1 MYIRSRRCQR
11 TALAV
16 SHTRWRVT
24 IASNGAGGWVG
35 FGIDA
40 HGAGPLMRFVPA
52 FSGLKDMAD
61 DDTVIAKRSL
71 DMQSRAR
78 DVPLV
83 QIPAY
88 IPWSRRKLTEGASA
102 ALIAHLD
109 STAMWLLPE
118 DIATIGDVEFDEML
132 TDLQKQMDSD

>member
-1 MYIRSRRCQR
+1 
-11 TALAV
+11 
-16 SHTRWRVT
+16 
-24 IASNGAGGWVG
+24 
-35 FGIDA
+35 
-40 HGAGPLMRFVPA
+40 MRFVPA